1 VCACVYLCVCLCGLK
16 SGVCDAV
23 SAAPYPLAHADFD
36 HTSACSPAA
45 FAVGGVSVVGVAN
58 VGFFIVVSIVVLLLV
73 VVLVLVVVSPP
84 VVGLRGAE
92 QLEWGGLR
100 SHHLALRCLE

>member
-1 VCACVYLCVCLCGLK
+1 LCGLI

-23 SAAPYPLAHADFD
+23 SAAPYPRAHADFD
-36 HTSACSPAA
+36 HTSARSPAA
-45 FAVGGVSVVGVAN
+45 FAVGGVSVVGVAI
-58 VGFFIVVSIVVLLLV
+58 VGFFIVVSIVVLLLVVVLV